1 MMLHFVDVATSDE
14 RFVAADK
21 IKQIVVTDANTVI
34 VYMDSLDPAVTAND
48 IVTLTST
55 ATSQDTALKLSEYM
69 SGTKI
74 GGNNTLTMK
83 AATAPFAEVRVVAYT
98 AGA

>member
-14 RFVAADK
+14 RFLDASKV
-21 IKQIVVTDANTVI
+21 KQIVVTHANTLI
-34 VYMDSLDPAVTAND
+34 VYMESLDPAVTAND

-55 ATSQDTALKLSEYM
+55 ANSQVTALKLAEYM
-69 SGTKI
+69 TATKI
-74 GGNNTLTMK
+74 GGNNTLTIK
-83 AATAPFAEVRVVAYT
+83 AATAPFTEVSVVAYT